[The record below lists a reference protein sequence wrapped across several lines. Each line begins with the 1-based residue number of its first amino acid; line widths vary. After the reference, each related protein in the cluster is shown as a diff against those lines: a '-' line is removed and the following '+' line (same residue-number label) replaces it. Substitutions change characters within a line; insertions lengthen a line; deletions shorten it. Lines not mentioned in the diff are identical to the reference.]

1 MFKEFLMIFS
11 IIIVHEIGHFL
22 AANYYKWNLDKISI
36 YPFGGCV
43 KFNEKINKPIKEE
56 FIILI
61 SGPLMQIFFFIF
73 VYFLLNEGLVTY
85 RNFIIFK
92 TYHYT
97 LLLFNLLPIYPLD
110 GGRLLNLIM
119 NMFFP
124 YKKGNKLVIIISI
137 VVLLSSLYF
146 YSNINYIFMGIL
158 LLSELIIYLKRQNY
172 LYNKML
178 LERYIYK
185 ENHKKFKII
194 KNKDSMYKDKRHI
207 ILYKNKYITE
217 KDYLNQ
223 RFKVIK

>member
-1 MFKEFLMIFS
+1 M
-11 IIIVHEIGHFL
+11 
-22 AANYYKWNLDKISI
+22 
-36 YPFGGCV
+36 

-73 VYFLLNEGLVTY
+73 IYFLLNEGLITY

-158 LLSELIIYLKRQNY
+158 LLSELIIYLKRKNY
-172 LYNKML
+172 IYNKML
-178 LERYIYK
+178 HERYIYK